1 MMNNEKF
8 DLIIEIEESKA
19 PPEFDEY
26 MAIEKLEDKLKNYES
41 RFYIKESEFYNVFL
55 VELLET
61 NINTAL
67 KLAETSLKKNFDVV
81 PIESVVSS
89 RPDLILEN
97 IIDVSKNKIK
107 DGETFAIK
115 CNIRGTRYIKSK
127 EKFMD
132 FIYKKLEK
140 IKGRPDE
147 TRPDWIIHI
156 EVVGEYTGISVI
168 KKTI

>member
-1 MMNNEKF
+1 MMTNEKF
-8 DLIIEIEESKA
+8 DLVVEIEENKA

-26 MAIEKLEDKLKNYES
+26 MAIEKLEDKLKNYDS

-61 NINTAL
+61 NINAAL

-81 PIESVVSS
+81 PIELVVSS
-89 RPDLILEN
+89 KPEIILKN
-97 IIDVSKNKIK
+97 IINISKNKIK
-107 DGETFAIK
+107 DGETFTIK

-132 FIYKKLEK
+132 SIYKELEK
-140 IKGRPDE
+140 TKGQPDE

-156 EVVGEYTGISVI
+156 EVVGEHTGISVV
-168 KKTI
+168 KRK